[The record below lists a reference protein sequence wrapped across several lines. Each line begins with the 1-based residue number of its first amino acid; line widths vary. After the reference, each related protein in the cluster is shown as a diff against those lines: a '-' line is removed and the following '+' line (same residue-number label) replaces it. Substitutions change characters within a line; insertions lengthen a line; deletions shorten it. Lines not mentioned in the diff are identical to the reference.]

1 MRSRLSALC
10 LIALR
15 GYRRLGSRLSALW
28 LIALRGD
35 CALGSRRLRSR
46 LSALWLVALR
56 GYRRLR
62 SRLSALWVIALR
74 GYRRLRSRLSPL
86 CPDTL
91 WHVALGPYS
100 PRRCGKMAM
109 EYGAE
114 PSYGLWAVAWGPW
127 HMAFGR
133 WPSTFD
139 CLHRAIGLQNRVPLP
154 IPAPG
159 REVERTIF
167 DPFRAIWLPLG
178 TDWSPKAAKERPK
191 VDHKVPNRAK

>member
-1 MRSRLSALC
+1 MRLSATGLSA
-10 LIALR
+10 LGALAHSIARQLR
-15 GYRRLGSRLSALW
+15 SQLSATALSALGAFAHSIKRLSATV
-28 LIALRGD
+28 
-35 CALGSRRLRSR
+35 
-46 LSALWLVALR
+46 LSALGAL
-56 GYRRLR
+56 
-62 SRLSALWVIALR
+62 AQALR

-91 WHVALGPYS
+91 WHVALGPYGA
-100 PRRCGKMAM
+100 RRCGKMAM

-114 PSYGLWAVAWGPW
+114 PSYGQWAMAWGPW

-159 REVERTIF
+159 REVQRTIF

-178 TDWSPKAAKERPK
+178 TDWSPQAAKERPK